1 MTLRQTVAR
10 TLDRLLKIEPLYAHC
25 DVPCGIYDP
34 HQAAVA
40 AKTVHTMNKKVT
52 ELPAPGSSPQE
63 QLEHRNTII
72 RMVQTKEAHA
82 QLCKQEL
89 LILWTDYFKPEHL
102 STFPDLHETFW
113 KAAKLCS
120 YNKQHVDLAK
130 SQELMD
136 VVEKITQIFQ
146 KAEAAKQ
153 AATAPKPLQ
162 PAGKS

>member
-1 MTLRQTVAR
+1 MSLKQSLIRVV
-10 TLDRLLKIEPLYAHC
+10 DRLVGIEPLYAHC

-34 HQAAVA
+34 HLAGVS
-40 AKTVHTMNKKVT
+40 AKTVHTMNKKLT
-52 ELPAPGSSPQE
+52 DLPTPGPSASANE
-63 QLEHRNTII
+63 VLEHRNTVI

-89 LILWTDYFKPEHL
+89 LILWTDYFKPEAL
-102 STFPDLHETFW
+102 AMFPDLHETFW

-136 VVEKITQIFQ
+136 AVAKISAMFD
-146 KAEAAKQ
+146 KAEAAK
-153 AATAPKPLQ
+153 K
-162 PAGKS
+162 K

>member
-1 MTLRQTVAR
+1 MPLAAKLTEFV
-10 TLDRLLKIEPLYAHC
+10 DRLLGVEPAYAHC

-34 HQAAVA
+34 HGAAIA

-52 ELPAPGSSPQE
+52 DLATPAPAASPHE
-63 QLEHRNTII
+63 ILEHRNTVI

-82 QLCKQEL
+82 QICKQEL
-89 LILWTDYFKPEHL
+89 LILWSDYFKPEHL
-102 STFPDLHETFW
+102 AMFPDLHDTFW

-136 VVEKITQIFQ
+136 AVAKISELFA
-146 KAEAAKQ
+146 KAEAAK
-153 AATAPKPLQ
+153 K
-162 PAGKS
+162 K

>member
-1 MTLRQTVAR
+1 MVIYL
-10 TLDRLLKIEPLYAHC
+10 LDRLFRIEPVYAHC

-34 HQAAVA
+34 HSAAVS
-40 AKTVHTMNKKVT
+40 AKTVHTMNKKLT
-52 ELPAPGSSPQE
+52 DLPMPAAGASAQE
-63 QLEHRNTII
+63 QLEHRNTVV

-89 LILWTDYFKPEHL
+89 LILWTDYFKPDGL
-102 STFPDLHETFW
+102 KLFPDLHETFW

-120 YNKQHVDLAK
+120 YNKQHVDPAK

-136 VVEKITQIFQ
+136 AVAQISEMFK

-153 AATAPKPLQ
+153 QK
-162 PAGKS
+162 

>member
-1 MTLRQTVAR
+1 MPFFR
-10 TLDRLLKIEPLYAHC
+10 IEPVYAHC

-34 HQAAVA
+34 HQAGVA
-40 AKTVHTMNKKVT
+40 AKTVHTMNTKLSA
-52 ELPAPGSSPQE
+52 LPVPGPTASPQE
-63 QLEHRNTII
+63 HLEYRNTLV

-89 LILWTDYFKPEHL
+89 LILWSDYFKPETL
-102 STFPDLHETFW
+102 SMFPDLHETFW

-136 VVEKITQIFQ
+136 VVAKISDMFQ
-146 KAEAAKQ
+146 KAEAAK
-153 AATAPKPLQ
+153 K
-162 PAGKS
+162 K

>member
-1 MTLRQTVAR
+1 MSVIRTVTAIV
-10 TLDRLLKIEPLYAHC
+10 DRWLGIEPLYAHC

-40 AKTVHTMNKKVT
+40 AKTVWTMDKKLT
-52 ELPAPGSSPQE
+52 DLPTPGASAQE

-72 RMVQTKEAHA
+72 RMVQTKESHTH
-82 QLCKQEL
+82 LCKQEL

-102 STFPDLHETFW
+102 TMFPDLHETFW

-130 SQELMD
+130 AQELVD
-136 VVEKITQIFQ
+136 TVAKISDIFQ
-146 KAEAAKQ
+146 KAEAAK
-153 AATAPKPLQ
+153 K
-162 PAGKS
+162 K

>member
-1 MTLRQTVAR
+1 MSLAQRVNR
-10 TLDRLLKIEPLYAHC
+10 LVDRLFGIEPLYAHC

-34 HQAAVA
+34 HLAGVS
-40 AKTVHTMNKKVT
+40 AKTVYTMNKKLT
-52 ELPAPGSSPQE
+52 DLPLPAATASPQE
-63 QLEHRNTII
+63 QLEHRNTVV

-102 STFPDLHETFW
+102 TMFPDLHEMFW
-113 KAAKLCS
+113 KTAKLCS

-136 VVEKITQIFQ
+136 AVAKISEMLQ
-146 KAEAAKQ
+146 KAEAAK
-153 AATAPKPLQ
+153 K
-162 PAGKS
+162 K